1 MELSGGCGEAWRPSG
16 RSITRAQE
24 NSCECAQTS
33 RTPLLKLWRLK
44 RVFLTLT
51 VSTALPAD
59 PFPFAPLSHKEK
71 YAWGRGNQDSLGML
85 VKVPLLKDNS
95 NTIPPPTHEFDPF
108 NQLSFLSSLS
118 FVPQMVMWGRAANSC
133 AAHSTPPSG
142 RTGQTFTT
150 NQKNSGWD
158 VCPLLLLS
166 DCGQP

>member
-1 MELSGGCGEAWRPSG
+1 MALSGGCGEAWRPSG
-16 RSITRAQE
+16 WSISRGRE
-24 NSCECAQTS
+24 NAGECAQPP
-33 RTPLLKLWRLK
+33 RTPLLKLGTLE
-44 RVFLTLT
+44 RVFLTPT
-51 VSTALPAD
+51 APSALPAE

-95 NTIPPPTHEFDPF
+95 NPTSPPTHEFDPL
-108 NQLSFLSSLS
+108 NQLGFLFSLS
-118 FVPQMVMWGRAANSC
+118 FVPEMVMWGRAANSC
-133 AAHSTPPSG
+133 AAHSTPPAG

-158 VCPLLLLS
+158 VRPLLLLS